1 MIWHPDLVALSM
13 TTSAEGAKPTYRD
26 STKSRAW
33 QEERFRVSRPSPET
47 RYERLYGHRFR
58 RRLAQ
63 SHSALGPHD
72 RGHRLGRRLVLLH
85 LAGQSPE
92 AAARPGRRR
101 QGHRRRGLGGP
112 WRRLL
117 HRQEIHPG
125 AREASARAALVQVG
139 SLHHPDNGLFPSLPA
154 LLLRRRDR
162 PYRPFGDATF
172 QVRSDLI

>member
-33 QEERFRVSRPSPET
+33 QETRFAVLRPSPT
-47 RYERLYGHRFR
+47 RRYERLYGHRFR

-117 HRQEIHPG
+117 HRQAIHP
-125 AREASARAALVQVG
+125 RPPDTSPPPALVP
-139 SLHHPDNGLFPSLPA
+139 LA
-154 LLLRRRDR
+154 
-162 PYRPFGDATF
+162 
-172 QVRSDLI
+172 